1 MLRGQVSSIHKI
13 NLMVIFTLATE
24 VNEEVDVEQVQ
35 NMMEKD
41 LAITEVIVMK
51 IIILRLVFLDMS
63 VT

>member
-13 NLMVIFTLATE
+13 NLLVIFTLATE

-41 LAITEVIVMK
+41 LAITEVIVNENHQYYA
-51 IIILRLVFLDMS
+51 
-63 VT
+63 